1 MPAPPPAAESAPRQ
15 ESAAPALASR
25 ERMADP
31 MAKRAAPAADVAGAA
46 AAARSAAAGVSAE
59 GRDATLPAPDAF
71 VRRIREHYDAGRL
84 EAAARELRAFREAYA
99 DADARLPP
107 ELRPWAVSIQK

>member
-1 MPAPPPAAESAPRQ
+1 MSAPPPAAESVQKQ

-25 ERMADP
+25 ERLAEP
-31 MAKRAAPAADVAGAA
+31 AAKRAAPAADVAGAA
-46 AAARSAAAGVSAE
+46 DAARAAAAGVSAE
-59 GRDATLPAPDAF
+59 GRIATPPAPDAF

-84 EAAARELRAFREAYA
+84 DAAARELRAFREAYA

-107 ELRPWAVSIQK
+107 ELRAWAASIRN